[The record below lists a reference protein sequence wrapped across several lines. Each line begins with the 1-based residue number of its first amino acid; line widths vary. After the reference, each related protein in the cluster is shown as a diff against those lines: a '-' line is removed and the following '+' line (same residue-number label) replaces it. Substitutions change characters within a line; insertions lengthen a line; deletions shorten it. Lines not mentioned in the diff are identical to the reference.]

1 MTTVSTDFM
10 TIGDRMNASEISETA
25 FALFDDRGVTVAWT
39 QAAERLVGYSAGEVV
54 GRSAALVLPPF
65 AEVRGMSAFVE
76 QCRARNG
83 WSGVTAVRH
92 RDGRMVD
99 VTLRISMLRGL
110 GGTVQ
115 WLASL
120 SDMGALS
127 GEVVNG
133 TVRGALLTS
142 APVGISVRDP
152 ELRCVAVNEAIEMH
166 DGIPRERRLGRRFT
180 EALPGAK
187 AEALE
192 AVMRQV
198 LQSGTTKVH
207 EYRTWLP
214 TALGPERPFAVSFS
228 CLQGADGRALG
239 MCVISVD
246 VTEYRLARERLTV
259 LGQAGTRLART
270 LDVWE
275 IGQALADFA
284 VPLFADF
291 AAVDLEKSIP
301 FSEGAPVR
309 IGPVGERL
317 PVLRRAGL
325 ASVREGAQ
333 ESPWAR
339 GDAVPLPPG
348 SPATEVLSTG
358 RPHLE
363 PIMDTAAGTWLD
375 EDPLR
380 MRMIHESGMHSLM
393 VVPIR
398 TRRALLGVVVFTR
411 TKDPVP
417 FQKIDLLL
425 AEELVGRA
433 AQSLDN
439 ARRFAREQTT
449 ALA

>member
-1 MTTVSTDFM
+1 MTTISTGFM
-10 TIGDRMNASEISETA
+10 TIGDRMNASGVSETA
-25 FALFDDRGVTVAWT
+25 FALFDERGATVAWT

-65 AEVRGMSAFVE
+65 AEAGAMSAFVE

-92 RDGRMVD
+92 RDGHTVD
-99 VTLRISMLRGL
+99 VTLRISMLRGR

-115 WLASL
+115 WLTSV
-120 SDMGALS
+120 SDVGVLS
-127 GEVVNG
+127 GEAVNG
-133 TVRGALLTS
+133 AVRGALLTS
-142 APVGISVRDP
+142 APVGISVRDLQ
-152 ELRCVAVNEAIEMH
+152 LRCFGVNETIEMH

-180 EALPGAK
+180 DAMPGAK

-214 TALGPERPFAVSFS
+214 TVLGPERPFAVSFS
-228 CLQGADGRALG
+228 CLQGADGQALG
-239 MCVISVD
+239 MCVISAD
-246 VTEYRLARERLTV
+246 VTECRLARERLTV
-259 LGQAGTRLART
+259 LGHAGTRLGRT

-325 ASVREGAQ
+325 ASVREGVQ
-333 ESPWAR
+333 DSPWAR

-348 SPATEVLSTG
+348 SPVTEVLSTG
-358 RPHLE
+358 RSHLE

-375 EDPLR
+375 EEPLR
-380 MRMIHESGMHSLM
+380 ARMIHESGMHSLM

-411 TKDPVP
+411 SENPVP
-417 FQKIDLLL
+417 FQEIDLLL
-425 AEELVGRA
+425 AEELVG
-433 AQSLDN
+433 
-439 ARRFAREQTT
+439 
-449 ALA
+449 